1 VAFSPDGKLLASGG
15 DDATIRI
22 WDVETGQLHQLLCG
36 HTKSVRSV
44 CFSPDGNTL
53 ASASEDETIK
63 LWNLKTEKCQNTLRS
78 PRLYEQTN
86 ITGVEG
92 LNYETSNTMKIL
104 GAFLSR

>member
-22 WDVETGQLHQLLCG
+22 WDVETGQLHRLLCE

-44 CFSPDGNTL
+44 CFSPDGKTL

-63 LWNLKTEKCQNTLRS
+63 LWNLKTGECQNTLRS

-86 ITGVEG
+86 IKGVEG
-92 LNYETSNTMKIL
+92 LNYETINTMKIL